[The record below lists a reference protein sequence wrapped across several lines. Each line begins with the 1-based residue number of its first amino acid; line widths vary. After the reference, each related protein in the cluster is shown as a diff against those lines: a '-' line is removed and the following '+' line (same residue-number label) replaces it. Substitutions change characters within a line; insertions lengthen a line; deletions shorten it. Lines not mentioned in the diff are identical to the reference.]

1 MQIHNHTDIRAMI
14 YLSNNKSSTKTYNT
28 MIQKSKFNRY
38 QINEIINTKQ
48 NIIIKMVIGTL
59 PSL

>member
-1 MQIHNHTDIRAMI
+1 MQIHTHTDIRAMI